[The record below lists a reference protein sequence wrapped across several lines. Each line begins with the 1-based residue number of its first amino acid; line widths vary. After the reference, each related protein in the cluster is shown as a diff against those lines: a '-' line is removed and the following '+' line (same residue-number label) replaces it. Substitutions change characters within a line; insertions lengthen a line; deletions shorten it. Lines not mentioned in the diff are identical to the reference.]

1 MGLKRY
7 VAKRV
12 AHAAVVI
19 YIVATV
25 VFFAV
30 RAIPGDPARVLL
42 GGDANADAIAALRED
57 MGLNQPL
64 YVQYFRWLWDIIRG
78 DFGQSVFND
87 QPVLDMLIGVAEPT
101 ASIAALGMVIAIL
114 IALPAGIV
122 SSVKRYQ
129 WEDYVATAV
138 SFVGI
143 SMPGFWIG
151 IVLLLVFSAR
161 LGLVPAFGYVSI
173 SEGIVPWFKH
183 VILPAV
189 AVGLPYGG
197 ILMRMTRS
205 SMMDVLNEDYMRT
218 ARAKGLSNRLVLFK
232 HGLQNALIPIITIA
246 GILLGVL
253 LGGVVAVEVVFGIQ
267 GLGRL
272 LIASIERRDFPVIQG
287 AVIIISFI
295 FVAMNLL
302 VDILYTS
309 INPRIKYGGGE

>member
-1 MGLKRY
+1 MGMRRY
-7 VAKRV
+7 IAKRV

-19 YIVATV
+19 YIVATI

-42 GGDANADAIAALRED
+42 GGDASADAIKALRKD

-64 YVQYFRWLWDIIRG
+64 YVQYFRWMGRILQG
-78 DFGQSVFND
+78 DLGTSIFND
-87 QPVLDMLIGVAEPT
+87 QEVLSMLIGVAEPT
-101 ASIAALGMVIAIL
+101 LSIGLLGMAIAVCIAI
-114 IALPAGIV
+114 PAGIISAV
-122 SSVKRYQ
+122 RQYQ
-129 WEDYVATAV
+129 VEDYVATAV

-151 IVLLLVFSAR
+151 IVLLLVFADR
-161 LGLVPAFGYVSI
+161 LGWVPAFGYVPL
-173 SEGIVPWFKH
+173 SEGVVPWLKH
-183 VILPAV
+183 IILPAL

-205 SMMDVLNEDYMRT
+205 SMMEILNEDYMRT
-218 ARAKGLSNRLVLFK
+218 ARAKGLNGRIVLFK
-232 HGLQNALIPIITIA
+232 HGLQNALIPIVTIA

-253 LGGVVAVEVVFGIQ
+253 LGGVVAVEIVFGIQ

-287 AVIIISFI
+287 AVILISFV

-302 VDILYTS
+302 VDVLYTS

>member
-1 MGLKRY
+1 MGMRRY
-7 VAKRV
+7 IAKRV

-19 YIVATV
+19 YIVATI

-42 GGDANADAIAALRED
+42 GGDASAEAIEALRQD

-64 YVQYFRWLWDIIRG
+64 YVQYFRWMGRILQG
-78 DFGQSVFND
+78 DLGTSIFND
-87 QPVLDMLIGVAEPT
+87 QGVLSMLIGVAEPT
-101 ASIAALGMVIAIL
+101 LSIGLLGMFIAVCIAI
-114 IALPAGIV
+114 PAGIISAV
-122 SSVKRYQ
+122 RQYQ
-129 WEDYVATAV
+129 IEDYVATAV

-151 IVLLLVFSAR
+151 IVLLLVFADR
-161 LGLVPAFGYVSI
+161 LGWVPAFGYVPL
-173 SEGIVPWFKH
+173 SEGVVPWLKH
-183 VILPAV
+183 IILPAL

-205 SMMDVLNEDYMRT
+205 SMMEILNEDYMRT
-218 ARAKGLSNRLVLFK
+218 ARAKGLDGRIVLFK
-232 HGLQNALIPIITIA
+232 HGLQNALIPIVTIA

-253 LGGVVAVEVVFGIQ
+253 LGGVVAVEIVFGIQ

-287 AVIIISFI
+287 SVIIISFV

-302 VDILYTS
+302 VDVLYTS